1 MNTLGS
7 SLAMSEEAP
16 SIPLFSTEWYTN
28 AGAALACIV
37 GASIAAGLTM
47 GLVSIDK
54 SSIEQLLLT
63 ETEDCDTEEERKEL
77 IQLQKCARR
86 IKPLKSNHHLLL
98 VTLLLLNSGVN
109 EALPIFLDNIVPSW
123 LAIILSVSLVLFFG
137 EIIPSALFTG
147 PNQLQIAS
155 SFSYLVWFM
164 IYLFYPVSYP
174 ISKLLDCCLGK
185 EHGVG
190 RHQRAELKG
199 LLRMHT
205 NLQKT
210 IQRKDNAE
218 KAM

>member
-164 IYLFYPVSYP
+164 IYLFYPLAYHY
-174 ISKLLDCCLGK
+174 KL
-185 EHGVG
+185 
-190 RHQRAELKG
+190 
-199 LLRMHT
+199 
-205 NLQKT
+205 
-210 IQRKDNAE
+210 
-218 KAM
+218 

>member
-1 MNTLGS
+1 MAT
-7 SLAMSEEAP
+7 ETAP
-16 SIPLFSTEWYTN
+16 SIPLFTTAWFTN

-37 GASIAAGLTM
+37 GASLAAGLTM

-54 SSIEQLLLT
+54 ASIEQLLLT
-63 ETEDCDTEEERKEL
+63 EPDDCDTESEKKEL
-77 IQLQKCARR
+77 LKLQKCAKR
-86 IKPLKSNHHLLL
+86 IKPLKKNHHLLL

-123 LAIILSVSLVLFFG
+123 LAIVLSVSLVLFFG

-155 SFSYLVWFM
+155 NFSYLVWLM
-164 IYLFYPVSYP
+164 IYMFYPLAYP
-174 ISKLLDCCLGK
+174 ISKLLDFFLGK
-185 EHGVG
+185 EHGIG

-199 LLRMHT
+199 LLRMHQH
-205 NLQKT
+205 LQKT